1 MPRNVNVRAIHMTSR
16 YVVICICVNM
26 QPSHSIEKQLQ
37 RHQNENHTSHQ
48 SLTNSEV

>member
-1 MPRNVNVRAIHMTSR
+1 MDMRAVHMANR
-16 YVVICICVNM
+16 YAVICICVNM

-48 SLTNSEV
+48 SPPDEKV